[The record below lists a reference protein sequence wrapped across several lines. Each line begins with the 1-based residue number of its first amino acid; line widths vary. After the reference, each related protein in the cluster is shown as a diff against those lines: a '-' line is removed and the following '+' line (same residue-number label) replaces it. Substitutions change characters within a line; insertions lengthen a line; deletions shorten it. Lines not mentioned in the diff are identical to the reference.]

1 MTGNPDTV
9 YRTSFQGKDAAMAH
23 MDRPNR
29 AAVVDETGARR
40 TLAAGE
46 AAFEALTAGGRP
58 LFLGLGPDPGVAAA
72 LAGGQPADWLECPA
86 FEAAMGPD
94 WLARLP
100 AGWRRLTPGD
110 LTPGRVRAAR
120 VICYRQN
127 SRLFPSFWGPVLAR
141 IQLALLPG
149 PDRTAR
155 SPGVILPRPAKG
167 LLEPEIA
174 RALTV
179 LGRAAIDIA
188 PEACPAALA
197 ALLARETPSALLS
210 INGAGLDDEGISAAL
225 LAEAGV
231 PLAIWFV
238 DNPFHILGRFRGG
251 FWKQAL
257 LAVTD
262 DSFIEPLRQL
272 GAEQILH
279 LPLGASAHFLAAA
292 PTPGL
297 ADRAVFV
304 GRSAFAGRDTFFA
317 GCRLPDGLTE
327 TARAMVADGGRPDYF
342 WWTEKLG
349 SGPLWPGK
357 ASRAAG
363 LGAETASLALRAG
376 ALGAV
381 AGATSLVVH
390 GDAGWRDLLP
400 EGVTLLPPVD
410 YYGSLPGIYAGAGV
424 TLNATSLLLPRGLT
438 QRHFDVWAAGG
449 CLVTDAT
456 PGLDLFP
463 AALTT
468 PVCYAAPGQAGPLA
482 AKMLSQ
488 PNLRADLAAS
498 WREAIAAG
506 HRYEHRLA
514 ALLARLSDDC

>member
-1 MTGNPDTV
+1 
-9 YRTSFQGKDAAMAH
+9 MAH

-29 AAVVDETGARR
+29 AVVIDETGARR

-46 AAFEALTAGGRP
+46 AAFEALAAGGRP
-58 LFLGLGPDPGVAAA
+58 LFLGLGPDPGVAVA

-100 AGWRRLTPGD
+100 AGWKRLTPGD

-120 VICYRQN
+120 VIFYRQN

-141 IQLALLPG
+141 LQLALLPG
-149 PDRTAR
+149 PDRAAR

-179 LGRAAIDIA
+179 LGRPALDIA

-197 ALLARETPSALLS
+197 ALLSRQTPSALLS

-238 DNPFHILGRFRGG
+238 DNPFHVLGRFRGG
-251 FWKQAL
+251 FWKRAL

-262 DSFIEPLRQL
+262 DSFIEPLRRL
-272 GAEQILH
+272 GAARTLH
-279 LPLGASAHFLAAA
+279 LPLGASAHFFAAA
-292 PTPGL
+292 PTPEL
-297 ADRAVFV
+297 ADGAVFV
-304 GRSAFAGRDTFFA
+304 GRSAFAGRDAFFA
-317 GCRLPDGLTE
+317 GCRLPDGLTD
-327 TARAMVADGGRPDYF
+327 TARAMVAAGGRPDYF
-342 WWTEKLG
+342 WWAEKLG
-349 SGPLWPGK
+349 LGALWPGK
-357 ASRAAG
+357 AGRAAG

-376 ALGAV
+376 ALAAV
-381 AGATSLVVH
+381 AEAMPLVVY
-390 GDAGWRDLLP
+390 GDEGWRELLP
-400 EGVTLLPPVD
+400 EGVSLFPPVD
-410 YYGSLPGIYAGAGV
+410 YYGTLPGLYAGGGV

-463 AALTT
+463 AALTA
-468 PVCYAAPGQAGPLA
+468 PVSYAAPGQAGKLA
-482 AKMLSQ
+482 ANLLAQ
-488 PNLRADLAAS
+488 PQRRADLAAS

-514 ALLARLSDDC
+514 ALFARLSDDF

>member
-1 MTGNPDTV
+1 
-9 YRTSFQGKDAAMAH
+9 MAH

-29 AAVVDETGARR
+29 AVVIDETGARR

-46 AAFEALTAGGRP
+46 AAFEALTAGGKP

-72 LAGGQPADWLECPA
+72 LAGGEPADWLECPD

-94 WLARLP
+94 WLAGLP

-110 LTPGRVRAAR
+110 LSPGRVRAAR
-120 VICYRQN
+120 LIRYRQN
-127 SRLFPSFWGPVLAR
+127 SRLFPTFWGPILAR
-141 IQLALLPG
+141 VQLALLPG
-149 PDRTAR
+149 PDRAAR
-155 SPGVILPRPAKG
+155 SSGIILPRPPKG

-174 RALTV
+174 RALTA
-179 LGRAAIDIA
+179 LGRPAIDIT

-197 ALLARETPSALLS
+197 ALLSSQTPSALLS

-238 DNPFHILGRFRGG
+238 DNPFHIVGRFRGG
-251 FWKQAL
+251 FWKRAL

-272 GAEQILH
+272 GAARTLH
-279 LPLGASAHFLAAA
+279 LPLGASAHFFTAT

-304 GRSAFAGRDTFFA
+304 GRSAFAGRDAFFA
-317 GCRLPDGLTE
+317 GCRLPDGLTD
-327 TARAMVADGGRPDYF
+327 TARAMVVGGGRPDYF
-342 WWTEKLG
+342 WWAEKLG
-349 SGPLWPGK
+349 AGPLWPGK
-357 ASRAAG
+357 AGRAAG
-363 LGAETASLALRAG
+363 LGAETASLDLRAG
-376 ALGAV
+376 ALAAV
-381 AGATSLVVH
+381 SESMPLLVY
-390 GDAGWRDLLP
+390 GDAGWRELFP
-400 EGVTLLPPVD
+400 ESVTLLPPVD
-410 YYGSLPGIYAGAGV
+410 YFGALPGIYAGAGV

-449 CLVTDAT
+449 CLITDAT
-456 PGLDLFP
+456 AGLELFP
-463 AALTT
+463 AALTD
-468 PVCYAAPGQAGPLA
+468 PVRYASPGQAGQLA
-482 AKMLSQ
+482 VSLLAQ
-488 PNLRADLAAS
+488 PHRRADLAAA

-514 ALLARLSDDC
+514 ALLNRLAADV

>member
-1 MTGNPDTV
+1 
-9 YRTSFQGKDAAMAH
+9 MAH

-29 AAVVDETGARR
+29 AVVIDETGARR
-40 TLAAGE
+40 TLAAGK
-46 AAFEALTAGGRP
+46 AAFEALTTGGRP
-58 LFLGLGPDPGVAAA
+58 LFLGLGPDPGVAVT

-86 FEAAMGPD
+86 LEAAMGPD

-120 VICYRQN
+120 LIRYRQN

-141 IQLALLPG
+141 VQLALLPG
-149 PDRTAR
+149 PDRAAR
-155 SPGVILPRPAKG
+155 SPGVILPRPATG

-174 RALTV
+174 RALTA
-179 LGRAAIDIA
+179 LGRPVIDIA

-197 ALLARETPSALLS
+197 GLLSGQTPSALLS
-210 INGAGLDDEGISAAL
+210 INGAGLDDEGISTAL

-231 PLAIWFV
+231 PLAVWFV

-251 FWKQAL
+251 FWKRAL

-262 DSFIEPLRQL
+262 DSFINPLRQL
-272 GAEQILH
+272 GAEQTLH
-279 LPLGASAHFLAAA
+279 LPLGASAHFFAAA
-292 PTPGL
+292 PAPEA

-304 GRSAFAGRDTFFA
+304 GRSAFAGRDAFFA
-317 GCRLPDGLTE
+317 GCRLPAALLD
-327 TARAMVADGGRPDYF
+327 ASRAMVAAGKRPDYF
-342 WWTEKLG
+342 WWAEKLG
-349 SGPLWPGK
+349 GGPLWPGK
-357 ASRAAG
+357 AGRVAG

-376 ALGAV
+376 ALTAV
-381 AGATSLVVH
+381 ARAAPLVVY
-390 GDAGWRDLLP
+390 GDAGWGDLLP
-400 EGVTLLPPVD
+400 EGLSLRPPVD
-410 YYGSLPGIYAGAGV
+410 YYGTLPGLYAGAGV
-424 TLNATSLLLPRGLT
+424 TVNATSLLLPRGLT

-456 PGLDLFP
+456 PGLELFP
-463 AALTT
+463 AALTA
-468 PVCYAAPGQAGPLA
+468 PVRYASPGQAGPLA
-482 AKMLSQ
+482 AKLLSQ
-488 PNLRADLAAS
+488 PNLRADLATS

-514 ALLARLSDDC
+514 ALLERLETR

>member
-1 MTGNPDTV
+1 
-9 YRTSFQGKDAAMAH
+9 MAH

-29 AAVVDETGARR
+29 AVVIDETGARR

-46 AAFEALTAGGRP
+46 TAFEALAAGARP

-72 LAGGQPADWLECPA
+72 LAGGQPADWLECPD

-100 AGWRRLTPGD
+100 AGWRRISPD
-110 LTPGRVRAAR
+110 ELTPGRVRAAR
-120 VICYRQN
+120 VFRYRQN
-127 SRLFPSFWGPVLAR
+127 SRLFPSYWGPILAR
-141 IQLALLPG
+141 VQLALLPG
-149 PDRTAR
+149 PDRTGR

-174 RALTV
+174 RALTA
-179 LGRAAIDIA
+179 LGRPAIDIA

-197 ALLARETPSALLS
+197 ALLSRQTPSALLS
-210 INGAGLDDEGISAAL
+210 INGASLDDEGISAAL
-225 LAEAGV
+225 LAEAGI

-251 FWKQAL
+251 FWKRAL

-272 GAEQILH
+272 GAEQTLH
-279 LPLGASAHFLAAA
+279 LPLGASAHFFSARPA
-292 PTPGL
+292 PGL

-317 GCRLPDGLTE
+317 GCRLPDGLTD
-327 TARAMVADGGRPDYF
+327 TARAMVAAGKRPDYF
-342 WWTEKLG
+342 WWAEKLG
-349 SGPLWPGK
+349 AGPLWPGK
-357 ASRAAG
+357 AGRAAG

-376 ALGAV
+376 ALAAV
-381 AGATSLVVH
+381 AGTAPLVVY

-400 EGVTLLPPVD
+400 EGVCLRPPVD
-410 YYGSLPGIYAGAGV
+410 YYGALPGSYAGAGV

-456 PGLDLFP
+456 PGLGLFP
-463 AALTT
+463 AALTA
-468 PVCYAAPGQAGPLA
+468 PIGYASPGEAGKLA
-482 AKMLSQ
+482 ASLLAQ
-488 PNLRADLAAS
+488 PQRRADLAAA

-514 ALLARLSDDC
+514 TLFERLEPPSPLPYLTGSRQDGS

>member
-1 MTGNPDTV
+1 
-9 YRTSFQGKDAAMAH
+9 MAH

-29 AAVVDETGARR
+29 AVVIDEAGARR

-72 LAGGQPADWLECPA
+72 LAGGQPADWLECPD
-86 FEAAMGPD
+86 FEAAMGPA
-94 WLARLP
+94 WLTCLP
-100 AGWRRLTPGD
+100 AGWRRLTPD
-110 LTPGRVRAAR
+110 ELTPGRVRDAR
-120 VICYRQN
+120 VIRYRQN

-149 PDRTAR
+149 PDQAART
-155 SPGVILPRPAKG
+155 PGVILPRPAKG

-179 LGRAAIDIA
+179 LGRPAIDIA

-225 LAEAGV
+225 AAEAGV

-262 DSFIEPLRQL
+262 DSFIEPLHRL
-272 GAEQILH
+272 GAARTLH

-317 GCRLPDGLTE
+317 GCRLPDGLTDM
-327 TARAMVADGGRPDYF
+327 ARAMVADGGRPDYF
-342 WWTEKLG
+342 WWPEKLG
-349 SGPLWPGK
+349 AGPLWPGK
-357 ASRAAG
+357 AGRAAG

-376 ALGAV
+376 ALAAV
-381 AGATSLVVH
+381 AGAVPLAVY
-390 GDAGWRDLLP
+390 GDAGWRELLP
-400 EGVTLLPPVD
+400 ESVTLRPPVD
-410 YYGSLPGIYAGAGV
+410 YYGALPGIYAGAGV

-449 CLVTDAT
+449 CLITDAT
-456 PGLDLFP
+456 PGLELFP
-463 AALTT
+463 TGLTA
-468 PVCYAAPGQAGPLA
+468 PVCYASPGQAGALA
-482 AKMLSQ
+482 ASLLAQ
-488 PNLRADLAAS
+488 PRRRADLAAS

-514 ALLARLSDDC
+514 ALLERLETR

>member
-1 MTGNPDTV
+1 
-9 YRTSFQGKDAAMAH
+9 MAH

-29 AAVVDETGARR
+29 AVVIDETGARR

-46 AAFEALTAGGRP
+46 AAFEVLTTGGRP
-58 LFLGLGPDPGVAAA
+58 LFLGLGPDTGVAAA

-94 WLARLP
+94 WLTRLP
-100 AGWRRLTPGD
+100 VGWRRLTPD
-110 LTPGRVRAAR
+110 ELTPERIRAAR
-120 VICYRQN
+120 VFRYRQN
-127 SRLFPSFWGPVLAR
+127 SRLFPSYWGPITAR
-141 IQLALLPG
+141 VQLALLPR
-149 PDRTAR
+149 PDRAGR
-155 SPGVILPRPAKG
+155 SPGIVLPRPAKG

-179 LGRAAIDIA
+179 LGRPAIDIA

-197 ALLARETPSALLS
+197 ALLSRETPSALLS

-262 DSFIEPLRQL
+262 DSFIVPLRQL
-272 GAEQILH
+272 GADRTLH
-279 LPLGASAHFLAAA
+279 LPLGASSHFFAAE

-304 GRSAFAGRDTFFA
+304 GRSAFAGRDAFFA
-317 GCRLPDGLTE
+317 GCRLPDGLSD
-327 TARAMVADGGRPDYF
+327 TARAMIASGGRPDYF
-342 WWTEKLG
+342 WWAGKLG
-349 SGPLWPGK
+349 LGALWPGK
-357 ASRAAG
+357 AGRAAG

-381 AGATSLVVH
+381 AGATALVVY
-390 GDAGWRDLLP
+390 GDEGWRELLP
-400 EGVTLLPPVD
+400 EGVTLRPPVD
-410 YYGSLPGIYAGAGV
+410 YYGALPGLYAGAGV
-424 TLNATSLLLPRGLT
+424 TLNATSLLLPQGLT

-456 PGLDLFP
+456 PGLELFP
-463 AALTT
+463 AALTA
-468 PVCYAAPGQAGPLA
+468 PVRYASPGQAGKLA
-482 AKMLSQ
+482 ASLLAQ
-488 PNLRADLAAS
+488 PQRRADLATS

-514 ALLARLSDDC
+514 ALLARLSDDF

>member
-1 MTGNPDTV
+1 
-9 YRTSFQGKDAAMAH
+9 MAH

-29 AAVVDETGARR
+29 AVVIDETGARR

-46 AAFEALTAGGRP
+46 AAFEALTAGGKP

-100 AGWRRLTPGD
+100 AGWRRLTPD
-110 LTPGRVRAAR
+110 ELTPGRVRAAR
-120 VICYRQN
+120 LIRYRQN
-127 SRLFPSFWGPVLAR
+127 SRLFPTFWGPILAR
-141 IQLALLPG
+141 VQLALLPG
-149 PDRTAR
+149 PDRAAR
-155 SPGVILPRPAKG
+155 SSGVILPRPPKG

-174 RALTV
+174 RALTA
-179 LGRAAIDIA
+179 LGRPAVDIA

-197 ALLARETPSALLS
+197 ALLSSQTPSALLS

-238 DNPFHILGRFRGG
+238 DNPFHIVGRFRGG
-251 FWKQAL
+251 FWKRAL

-272 GAEQILH
+272 GADRTLH
-279 LPLGASAHFLAAA
+279 LPLGASAHFLAATPA
-292 PTPGL
+292 PGL

-304 GRSAFAGRDTFFA
+304 GRSAFAGRDAFFA
-317 GCRLPDGLTE
+317 GCRLPDGLTD

-342 WWTEKLG
+342 WWTQKLG

-357 ASRAAG
+357 AGRAAG

-376 ALGAV
+376 ALAAV
-381 AGATSLVVH
+381 AGAAPLVVY
-390 GDAGWRDLLP
+390 GDEGWRELLP
-400 EGVTLLPPVD
+400 EDVSLRPPVD
-410 YYGSLPGIYAGAGV
+410 YFGALPGLYAGAGV

-449 CLVTDAT
+449 CLITDAT
-456 PGLDLFP
+456 PGLELFP
-463 AALTT
+463 AALTD
-468 PVCYAAPGQAGPLA
+468 PVRYASPRQAGQLA
-482 AKMLSQ
+482 VSLLAQ
-488 PNLRADLAAS
+488 PHRRADLAAA

-514 ALLARLSDDC
+514 ALLNRLAADV